1 MRRALLDRFHPA
13 IRDWF
18 VSELGAP
25 SPPQVMGWPKIRE
38 RRNTL
43 ILAPTG
49 SGKTLASFLVCIDE
63 LVKKLS
69 EADGWAPVAGG
80 RGGRARRR
88 GPMVLYVSPL
98 KALNYDIERNLRRP
112 LRGIASA
119 AGRLGL
125 SLPAIDVGVRTG
137 DTPDRERQRMVRR
150 PPHIL
155 ITTPESL
162 HLMLTG
168 SAREILRDVEYVIV
182 DEIHSVCREK
192 RGVFLSLV
200 LERLTHNIGR
210 DPVRIGLSATM
221 RPLDLVAAYLG
232 GMATHGDGP
241 PAPRPVEI
249 VNAGQ
254 RRELD
259 VLVEWVAE
267 ARLRDDPGSIWDSV
281 HDRLYELV
289 CAHKSTI
296 VFVNN
301 RGRAER
307 VASALNERAGRE
319 IAYPHHGSVA
329 PGVRREIEEMLKR
342 GKVPAVV
349 ATGTLELGIDMG
361 DVDLVCQ
368 VESPLTVSRGLQRVG
383 RAGHL
388 MSAVSKGRI
397 LPKHEGDL
405 LEAVVVA
412 REMLDAQVEPTRIPS
427 NCLDVLAQQIVAM
440 VAGEDWD
447 LSELYRVVRRSYCY
461 RDLGF
466 DTFRA
471 VVEMV
476 AGRYECPEWTDLRPR
491 ISLDPDRGR
500 VQALPGAR
508 NVAVVQGGT
517 IPDTGEYRVCP
528 QGSSSAIGELEEEF
542 VYESRPGDVFL
553 LGTAAWRIRRI
564 EADRVVV
571 SPAGSGPGRMPFW
584 KGEQIPRPAE
594 LGLRVG
600 RFVRELCDRARE
612 ASTHEDVIRWLR
624 AEYPVDDAGARSLYR
639 YVYEQHVRGPG
650 APTDRRVVLE
660 QFCDNQ
666 RKRQVVLLTLRGRRL
681 HHTLR
686 IAITGYLR
694 REFGLEVNSAHTD
707 DGLVLQLPDLTTVL
721 PLDLLTRISPDEVLD
736 LVLDELA
743 ASALFGLRFRHNAAR
758 ALLLPGAKPGKRT
771 PLWLQRLKAK
781 DLLQIVKD
789 YDGFPVIV
797 ETYRE
802 CMEEHLDVAG
812 CQELLADIRAGRLEV
827 VAVNAPFPSPFASG
841 LIMNLTAAYVYD
853 DDKPHGLSQQ
863 AAMGGDRRELAA
875 LLGIPELRRELDERA
890 LDRINGRLQ
899 RTGRGHQARTTTE
912 LYEVLRQLG
921 DLSEDEM
928 LERAATDGAAMVA
941 ALRAQGRLAPVA
953 FATPS
958 GEVTRWVAAEDAPR
972 WRDWAGA
979 RDAGAAAGITRH
991 QLRRRA
997 FVTADELHQRY
1008 GLGLEDAR
1016 TALDEAVKAGAAIR
1030 FGAPGSPELDRYAD
1044 PRHADAAYRITLTMA
1059 RSEADPASPE
1069 EFCRFLLRW
1078 QCVSPR
1084 TRRSGLEGLA
1094 DVLVQLQGR
1103 PLPFSVWEAAVLPAR
1118 VRDYSPSWLD
1128 ELCSGGLVAWRGLPG
1143 PGPSDGRIAFYRREN
1158 LARWAPAGV
1167 DATEGDVPERVRGAL
1182 RRLGPSFL
1190 ADIAAEAGVSAHE
1203 TLGALWDMMWHGEVA
1218 QDDFRA
1224 VRRGRPDEAEARQIG
1239 ARLAVGGA
1247 RGGFLGAAM
1256 PRWSLLPPGQLDAEA
1271 FTSDRTLAEAVGWL
1285 LLARNG
1291 VMARGLLEAEDVP
1304 LPWGALYDVYQR
1316 LEMQGKVA
1324 RGYFVAGLEGAQ
1336 FALPEAADALRGVQT
1351 ESDREAEG
1359 PVLLNTCDPANPY
1372 GAGAPWA
1379 VTDASGAEVPCHRN
1393 RQNSLV
1399 VDQGR
1404 PALLIEWGAERVT
1417 ALVPS
1422 DETSLRRLLLP
1433 VREAL
1438 ESPSAA
1444 RSARRLRVVRFGDAP
1459 VLHSPIEPPLRDAG
1473 FQSDGQGLV
1482 YVGLPRPAKGSDAE
1496 GWPTP
1501 RPAPRGTVP
1510 KLPYPRPPGRR
1521 RGKGRRQ
1528 GQGPP

>member
-1 MRRALLDRFHPA
+1 MPDPLLDSFHPA
-13 IRDWF
+13 VRDWF
-18 VSELGAP
+18 VSELGSP
-25 SPPQVMGWPKIRE
+25 SPPQAMGWPRIRE

-63 LVKKLS
+63 LLKELS
-69 EADGWAPVAGG
+69 QPDAWAAIASADGDRP
-80 RGGRARRR
+80 RRR

-119 AGRLGL
+119 AERSGL
-125 SLPAIDVGVRTG
+125 SVPAIDVGVRTG
-137 DTPDRERQRMVRR
+137 DTPDRERQRMIRR

-162 HLMLTG
+162 HLMLTC

-221 RPLDLVAAYLG
+221 RPLELVAAYLG
-232 GMATHGDGP
+232 GMGILGDGP
-241 PAPRPVEI
+241 PVPRPVDI

-267 ARLRDDPGSIWDSV
+267 RAPGDEPGSIWDSV

-307 VASALNERAGRE
+307 VAGALNERAGRE
-319 IAYPHHGSVA
+319 IAFPHHGSVA
-329 PGVRREIEEMLKR
+329 PGMRREIEEMLKR

-397 LPKHEGDL
+397 LPKHESDL

-412 REMLDAQVEPTRIPS
+412 REMLDAQVERTTIPS

-447 LSELYRVVRRSYCY
+447 LDELFGVVRRSYCY
-461 RDLGF
+461 RDLSF
-466 DTFRA
+466 ETFRA

-491 ISLDPDRGR
+491 ISLDPERGR
-500 VQALPGAR
+500 AQALPGAR
-508 NVAVVQGGT
+508 NVAMVQGGT
-517 IPDTGEYRVCP
+517 IPDTGEYRVCL
-528 QGSSSAIGELEEEF
+528 QGSPSAIGELEEEF
-542 VYESRPGDVFL
+542 VYESRLGDVFL
-553 LGTAAWRIRRI
+553 LGTAAWRVRRI

-571 SPAGSGPGRMPFW
+571 SPAGPGPGRMPFW

-594 LGLRVG
+594 LGLKVG
-600 RFVRELCDRARE
+600 RFVGELCDRARD
-612 ASTHEDVIRWLR
+612 ASTDEDVIQWLR
-624 AEYPVDDAGARSLYR
+624 AEYPVDDAGARRLYR
-639 YVYEQHVRGPG
+639 YIYEQHARGPG
-650 APTDRRVVLE
+650 APTDRRIILE
-660 QFCDNQ
+660 QFYDNQ

-707 DGLVLQLPDLTTVL
+707 DGLVLQLPDLTSVL

-781 DLLQIVKD
+781 DLLQIVKE

-812 CQELLADIRAGRLEV
+812 CQELLEDIRAGRLEV

-841 LIMNLTAAYVYD
+841 LIMNLTAAYVYE
-853 DDKPHGLSQQ
+853 DDKPHGLRQQ
-863 AAMGGDRRELAA
+863 AAMAGDRRELAA
-875 LLGIPELRRELDERA
+875 LLDRPELRRELDERA
-890 LDRINGRLQ
+890 LERIDGRLQ
-899 RTGRGHQARTTTE
+899 HTGEGHRARTAVE
-912 LYEVLRQLG
+912 LYEMLRHLG
-921 DLSEDEM
+921 DLSEAEL
-928 LERAATDGAAMVA
+928 LERAAMDGEAMVA
-941 ALRAQGRLAPVA
+941 ALRAQGRLAPVT
-953 FATPS
+953 FATS
-958 GEVTRWVAAEDAPR
+958 AGAVTRWVAAEDASR
-972 WRDWAGA
+972 WQALAGA
-979 RDAGAAAGITRH
+979 RDATAVAEVARH
-991 QLRRRA
+991 RLRRRA
-997 FVTADELHQRY
+997 FVTAAELHQRY

-1016 TALDEAVKAGAAIR
+1016 AALDEAAAAGEAIR
-1030 FGAPGSPELDRYAD
+1030 FGAPGSPELNRYAS
-1044 PRHADAAYRITLTMA
+1044 PQHVEAAYRITLSMA
-1059 RSEADPASPE
+1059 RAEADPASPE
-1069 EFCRFLLRW
+1069 DFCRFLLRW
-1078 QCVSPR
+1078 QYASPR
-1084 TRRSGLEGLA
+1084 TRRRGLEGLA
-1094 DVLVQLQGR
+1094 DALVQLQGR

-1128 ELCSGGLVAWRGLPG
+1128 DLCSGGVVAWRGLPG
-1143 PGPSDGRIAFYRREN
+1143 PGPSDGRIAFYRREDF
-1158 LARWAPAGV
+1158 ARLAPAGV
-1167 DATEGDVPERVRGAL
+1167 ATTEGDGPERVRGAL
-1182 RRLGPSFL
+1182 RQLGPSFL
-1190 ADIAAEAGVSAHE
+1190 ADLATEAGVPAHE
-1203 TLGALWDMMWHGEVA
+1203 ALQALWDMMWHGEVA

-1239 ARLAVGGA
+1239 AHLAVGGA
-1247 RGGFLGAAM
+1247 RGGLLGAPM
-1256 PRWSLLPPGQLDAEA
+1256 PRWSLLVPGRLDAEA
-1271 FTSDRTLAEAVGWL
+1271 LANDRALAETVAWL
-1285 LLARNG
+1285 LLTRNG
-1291 VMARGLLEAEDVP
+1291 VMARRLLEAEDLP
-1304 LPWGALYDVYQR
+1304 LPWGVLYDVYQR
-1316 LEMQGKVA
+1316 LEMQGKVV
-1324 RGYFVAGLEGAQ
+1324 RGYFVADLEGAQ
-1336 FALPEAADALRGVQT
+1336 FALREAVDALRGVQT
-1351 ESDREAEG
+1351 EPQGQSEG
-1359 PVLLNTCDPANPY
+1359 PVLLSTCDPACLY
-1372 GAGAPWA
+1372 GAGAPWP
-1379 VTDASGAEVPCHRN
+1379 VTDASGAEVSCHRN
-1393 RQNSLV
+1393 RHNHLV
-1399 VDQGR
+1399 IEEGR
-1404 PALLIEWGAERVT
+1404 PALMVEWAAERVT
-1417 ALVPS
+1417 ALVPC
-1422 DETSLRRLLLP
+1422 DGTRLRHLLKPLG
-1433 VREAL
+1433 EAL
-1438 ESPSAA
+1438 ESPAA
-1444 RSARRLRVVRFGDAP
+1444 VRPVRKPRVVSFGDAP
-1459 VLHSPIEPPLRDAG
+1459 VLGSPLEAPLRDVG

-1482 YVGLPRPAKGSDAE
+1482 YIGLPRPARGSDAE
-1496 GWPTP
+1496 NWPTP

-1510 KLPYPRPPGRR
+1510 KLPYPKPPGGK
-1521 RGKGRRQ
+1521 RGRPRPS
-1528 GQGPP
+1528 GQGPR